1 MFDCAWLGTTTVKY
15 PLDLWIYQELIVEQR
30 PQLIVETGTVPRRL
44 GASTSARSAT
54 SSARA
59 VSLGRHPGP
68 VAAGAPAS
76 HLLVG
81 SSIAPE
87 TVAAV
92 HARAAGLERV
102 FVILTRITPRPR
114 PCRVTRLQRS
124 VPVGG
129 SMIVEDT
136 NVNGH
141 PVLPEHGPGPYEA
154 VEAFL
159 ASTDAFVRDERS
171 ERFMCTAN
179 PGGFLI
185 RCDDGP
191 GARAAEG
198 DPRALLA
205 ETTPTLWPT
214 SPASTGSHP
223 RGRPSSR
230 RC

>member
-1 MFDCAWLGTTTVKY
+1 MPAQLLPRGWRRIYRQPWAVRLIAKHFNRAYYANADRTMFDCAWLGTTTVKY

-30 PQLIVETGTVPRRL
+30 PQLIVETGTYRGGSAKYFGSICDLLGEGEVLSVDIQDLSPPAHPR
-44 GASTSARSAT
+44 
-54 SSARA
+54 
-59 VSLGRHPGP
+59 VSY
-68 VAAGAPAS
+68 
-76 HLLVG
+76 LVG

-102 FVILTRITPRPR
+102 FVILDSDHSRDH
-114 PCRVTRLQRS
+114 VLAELHAYS
-124 VPVGG
+124 DLVPVGG

-185 RCDDGP
+185 RV
-191 GARAAEG
+191 R
-198 DPRALLA
+198 
-205 ETTPTLWPT
+205 
-214 SPASTGSHP
+214 
-223 RGRPSSR
+223 
-230 RC
+230 